1 MVTLK
6 LKIKEKGLVIEIPG
20 LPPTRTPADI
30 NISNVDLNLVI
41 AHLRKNGISNYEIVS
56 VIGDGTEQVVS
67 IPQDL
72 KKKVKEKYPSD
83 PSVDKRFDRLESMM
97 IDLLKQKRES
107 KTNPNQEQ
115 ITNKL
120 DNLEKLIERQK
131 YAVVPSTDSDEP
143 KIEELDERFIPEI
156 DVEGMSLKGDT
167 GKIDLERDESADEAA
182 DLLSSIRKEEK

>member
-6 LKIKEKGLVIEIPG
+6 LKIKEKGLMVEIPG

-41 AHLRKNGISNYEIVS
+41 AHLRKNGISNYKIVS
-56 VIGDGTEQVVS
+56 VIGDGIEQTIAVPQVV
-67 IPQDL
+67 Q
-72 KKKVKEKYPSD
+72 KKESKKSSFE
-83 PSVDKRFDRLESMM
+83 VDQRFQKLEDMM
-97 IDLLKQKRES
+97 IELLKRNVES
-107 KTNPNQEQ
+107 KSNLSQEQ

-120 DNLEKLIERQK
+120 DKLEKLIERQK
-131 YAVVPSTDSDEP
+131 YAVVPSTDFDEP
-143 KIEELDERFIPEI
+143 KIEELDERFIPDI

-167 GKIDLERDESADEAA
+167 GKVDVERDESADEAA